1 MFDNKIYFNNK
12 GSTEKSFGYVFSIF
26 FLLLGI
32 YFLYFKNT
40 FLIWTFLLSFI
51 FLSLALFFPKILILP
66 NKIWLKFGAILHFI
80 ISPIIMLV
88 IFIITFF
95 PIGFL
100 IKLLNIDLINLRI
113 NKNYKTYWKQRKQKL
128 ESLKNLF

>member
-51 FLSLALFFPKILILP
+51 FLSLALFFPKIL
-66 NKIWLKFGAILHFI
+66 
-80 ISPIIMLV
+80 
-88 IFIITFF
+88 TFS
-95 PIGFL
+95 
-100 IKLLNIDLINLRI
+100 KRR
-113 NKNYKTYWKQRKQKL
+113 YSRKTER
-128 ESLKNLF
+128 SGLKNQIYVEGE